1 MAKNNN
7 ESGQIL
13 DLFVIGG
20 GVNGTG
26 IARDAAG
33 RGMSVM
39 LVEKADLASG
49 TSSASTKLIHGGL
62 RYLENYDFKLVRH
75 ALMEREVLLKSAPH
89 IIWPLRFV
97 LPHHRG
103 LRPVWLLRTG
113 LFLYDNIG
121 GRKLLPGTRT
131 RNLRKHKSGDPL
143 DPKLTK
149 GFEYSDCWVDDARLV
164 ALNAVDAYEN
174 DAKILT
180 RTRFLK
186 AERVNGLWQIQYENK
201 HGQFS
206 VYAKALVNAA
216 GPWLSI
222 ADDQITDNKPS
233 TTQLSLVKGSHI
245 IVNKLYEGKHA
256 YIFQH
261 PDQRIVF
268 TIPYEDDFTLIGTT
282 DAELE
287 GSIEDARISED
298 EVEYLCD
305 LASTYFIGDV
315 KPEDVIHTYSGV
327 RGLIKSEDGNLSEVS
342 RDYKLE
348 LDLDE
353 HSTPLLNVVGGKI
366 TTFRRLSEDAVNILA
381 KYVDNTELPWTEDA
395 YLPGGEIPKADFKK
409 FFKKQLKR
417 YPFFT
422 EAHLKRICHAYGTR
436 MRDFLGKAQ
445 DWSDLGEHFGY
456 GLTTNEIDY
465 LMENEFA
472 QTLDDILWRRS
483 KLGLHLDKDA
493 IARVEIYIN
502 KQRKP

>member
-1 MAKNNN
+1 MSKQ
-7 ESGQIL
+7 SKQKSI
-13 DLFVIGG
+13 DLFIIGG

-39 LVEKADLASG
+39 LVEKEDLASG

-75 ALMEREVLLKSAPH
+75 SLLEREVLLQSAPH

-121 GRKLLPGTRT
+121 GRKILPGTRT
-131 RNLRKHKSGDPL
+131 RNLRKHKSGIPL

-149 GFEYSDCWVDDARLV
+149 GFEYSDCWVEDSRLV
-164 ALNAVDAYEN
+164 TLNAI
-174 DAKILT
+174 DAKERGATILT
-180 RTRFLK
+180 RTTFLNAK
-186 AERVNGLWQIQYENK
+186 RENGLWTIKFKNSNEIQTV
-201 HGQFS
+201 H
-206 VYAKALVNAA
+206 AKALVNAA
-216 GPWLSI
+216 GPWLSMN
-222 ADDQITDNKPS
+222 DDNILDNKPS

-245 IVNKLYEGKHA
+245 IVKKLYEGKHA

-268 TIPYEDDFTLIGTT
+268 TIPYENDFTLIGTT

-287 GSIEDARISED
+287 GRIEDAKISED
-298 EVEYLCD
+298 EIKYLCD
-305 LASTYFIGDV
+305 LASTYFIGNIT
-315 KPEDVIHTYSGV
+315 PEEVIHTYSGV

-348 LDLDE
+348 IDLDQQ
-353 HSTPLLNVVGGKI
+353 STPLMNIVGGKI

-381 KYVDNTELPWTEDA
+381 KFVDNIALPWTEKA
-395 YLPGGEIPKADFKK
+395 HLPGGDIPKADFKK
-409 FFKKQLKR
+409 FYKKQLIK
-417 YPFFT
+417 YPFF
-422 EAHLKRICHAYGTR
+422 EEESHLKRICHAYGTR
-436 MRDFLGKAQ
+436 ISDVLGDAKQ
-445 DWSDLGEHFGY
+445 LSDLGEHFGY
-456 GLTTNEIDY
+456 GLTSKEIDY
-465 LMENEFA
+465 MLKLEFA
-472 QTLDDILWRRS
+472 QTSDDVLWRRS
-483 KLGLHLDKDA
+483 KLLLHLNQ
-493 IARVEIYIN
+493 EQIN
-502 KQRKP
+502 KVKAYIEQTS